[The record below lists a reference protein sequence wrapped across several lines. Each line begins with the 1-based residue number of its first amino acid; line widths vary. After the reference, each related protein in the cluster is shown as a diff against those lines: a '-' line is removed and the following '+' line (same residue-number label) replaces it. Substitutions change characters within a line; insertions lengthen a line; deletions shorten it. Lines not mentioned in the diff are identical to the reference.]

1 MPPKKPPDVALHH
14 ECLAYVSK
22 LFKEPRTREDVKLRA
37 LRNKETECTVVK
49 TSLSSFCKDAARA
62 LPLESVLKEVNK
74 AIFEAYVLANLHV
87 LRMCESGREVPLLD
101 QPFFYNC
108 LSAVSM
114 AGRQKSSVK
123 DLYLRET
130 VELYLASRPASY
142 LPPDCEHL
150 SSGWYQNASL
160 QMATCTRNSV
170 ATNFYKRFKRYLKHK
185 YSLDGPSCYSKMRD
199 MFADEYEGDDPL
211 VLSLLPTKRG
221 FECNHLKMCT
231 NGLYGLLKK
240 GGVELPASGAEFRK
254 VADDYW
260 RDLFDIA
267 KFETCNRKF
276 AGEILTDGKAVC
288 IVLRKPKPKQA
299 SGEATL
305 PDLTGEEEL
314 WGLDP
319 GRRDL
324 FVMVNEEGEKLKCST
339 REFYG
344 DAKYKHSNAKI
355 KRWYDKSLEVL
366 EAIRNMPTKK
376 TSESTKFLAYVH
388 FVLPRLDMLL
398 VYHMRQGFRGLKFKR
413 YISVQKKLHALCN
426 AITRRVGCKTVVGFG
441 DWSNKDSGG
450 IIKGSP
456 SGPVKRLERELRKH
470 CRVVTM
476 DEFRT
481 SKLHFDC
488 KTQLRNQY
496 SEKRCKDGAVK
507 TFKVHSVLHCINSG
521 CHGMTVN
528 RDVNAAR
535 NILRLLRLRLEG
547 RTRPVEFCRSVK
559 PSNHPPPVETPA
571 NPGWQLGSR
580 FGAWMKLVFKIIYMI
595 MVFSCNVNGTVEF
608 LASRGADIT
617 SYM

>member
-49 TSLSSFCKDAARA
+49 TSLNSFCKEAARA

-74 AIFEAYVLANLHV
+74 AICEAYILANLHV
-87 LRMCESGREVPLLD
+87 LRMSELGREVPPLD

-108 LSAVSM
+108 LSAVSV
-114 AGRQKSSVK
+114 AGRKKSSVK

-130 VELYLASRPASY
+130 VELYLASRPADC
-142 LPPDCEHL
+142 LHPDCEHL

-160 QMATCTRNSV
+160 QMATCTKNSI
-170 ATNFYKRFKRYLKHK
+170 ATNFYKRFKRYLKHE

-211 VLSLLPTKRG
+211 VLRYRAMLPKATTGRADSTPHILMPMQYMFLRYMESHHPLTEEELKKGKQLRLFSLLPTKRG

-231 NGLYGLLKK
+231 NGLYGLLKR
-240 GGVELPASGAEFRK
+240 GGVKLPASGAEFRK

-288 IVLRKPKPKQA
+288 IVLRKPKPRQA
-299 SGEATL
+299 PGEATL

-355 KRWYDKSLEVL
+355 KRWYDKSPEVL

-388 FVLPRLDMLL
+388 FMLPRLDMLL

-413 YISVQKKLHALCN
+413 YISAQKKLHALCK
-426 AITRRVGCKTVVGFG
+426 AITRRVGYKTVVGFG

-470 CRVVTM
+470 CRVVSM

-488 KTQLRNQY
+488 KAQLRNQY

-507 TFKVHSVLHCINSG
+507 TVKVHSVLHCRNSG
-521 CHGMTVN
+521 CNGMTVN

-547 RTRPVEFCRSVK
+547 RARPVEFCRSV
-559 PSNHPPPVETPA
+559 TICA
-571 NPGWQLGSR
+571 L
-580 FGAWMKLVFKIIYMI
+580 
-595 MVFSCNVNGTVEF
+595 
-608 LASRGADIT
+608 
-617 SYM
+617 